1 MVKAM
6 KTQKPATSNKQENS
20 GYITSIDKSFET
32 KALAIILSAFASLEL
47 LDFLWN
53 FNITTSNFQAPLNN
67 IIDGLIFLSSILGVF
82 GLIRKNDFLVCLS
95 LLAPITIA
103 VSTLQFLITHI
114 KTPSYTI
121 SIASGVFILVL
132 SLLCV
137 YSSYKTLLHPQ
148 ISQNLVT
155 GTEKEEK
162 VESKYTVELIDVVK
176 IYKVGPIEVPA
187 LNGVNLKVGKG
198 EFIAIMGPSGSGKST
213 LLHLIGALDRPT
225 SGKVII
231 DGVDISTLSND
242 ELAKLRNK
250 KIGFVF
256 QAYNLINRSTVL
268 RNVELPALIGEMSKK
283 ERIKKAI
290 KLLETLGL
298 GDTIYRKPKTLS
310 GGQQQRVAIARAV
323 INDPEIILADEPTG
337 NLDSK
342 SGREVMMYLR
352 KMNRELGT
360 TVIVV
365 THDREIAEMT
375 DRIVHIKDGKIIGE
389 EVLRR
394 NEK

>member
-1 MVKAM
+1 MVKSM
-6 KTQKPATSNKQENS
+6 KPRKTITSNKQKSPGNVVFS
-20 GYITSIDKSFET
+20 GKSFEIEVLTIMLSTFAVLGFLDIIWNLNIITSI
-32 KALAIILSAFASLEL
+32 
-47 LDFLWN
+47 
-53 FNITTSNFQAPLNN
+53 FQTPLNN
-67 IIDGLIFLSSILGVF
+67 IVSCLIFLFSILGIF
-82 GLIRKNDFLVCLS
+82 GLIRKNNFLVYLS
-95 LLAPITIA
+95 LLAPITIT
-103 VSTLQFLITHI
+103 VSTIQFLITYV
-114 KTPSYTI
+114 KTSPHTFST
-121 SIASGVFILVL
+121 ASGVLVL
-132 SLLCV
+132 ALSLICI
-137 YSSYKTLLHPQ
+137 YTSYKTILYPQ
-148 ISQNLVT
+148 IPQNIVT
-155 GTEKEEK
+155 ESEQK
-162 VESKYTVELIDVVK
+162 VKSEYTVELIDVVK

-187 LNGVNLKVGKG
+187 LNGVNLKVRRG
-198 EFIAIMGPSGSGKST
+198 EFVAIMGPSGSGKST
-213 LLHLIGALDRPT
+213 LLNLIGALDRPT

-231 DGVDISTLSND
+231 DGVDISTLNDD

-268 RNVELPALIGEMSKK
+268 RNVELPALIGGMPKK
-283 ERIKKAI
+283 ERAKKAI
-290 KLLETLGL
+290 QLLKTLGL

-323 INDPEIILADEPTG
+323 INDPDIILADEPTG

-352 KMNRELGT
+352 KMNEELGT

-375 DRIVHIKDGKIIGE
+375 DRIIHIKDGKIIGE

-394 NEK
+394 NKI